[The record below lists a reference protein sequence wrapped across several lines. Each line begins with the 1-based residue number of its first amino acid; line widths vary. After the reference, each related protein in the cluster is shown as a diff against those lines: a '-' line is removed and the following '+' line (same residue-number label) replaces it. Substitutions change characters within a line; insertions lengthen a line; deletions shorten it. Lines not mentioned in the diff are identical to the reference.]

1 MYPTE
6 QKAYSCLF
14 ISPYMRSQHWVSLC
28 KNKKITAQKMPDS
41 IQGSPLTR
49 ISALLYVE
57 IYTNKNN
64 LDMSLNYY
72 FSRLEGNP
80 CVIWSYQRDRRTQRF
95 RSSVIFLPH
104 SNFSFCFVFWWWWWV
119 LVSFLSLLGSF
130 PPPTEFEILYNAFLS
145 YKHFGVTVL
154 KYLDGNEWC

>member
-14 ISPYMRSQHWVSLC
+14 ITPYMRSQHWASLC

-95 RSSVIFLPH
+95 RSSVIFFYLIPILA
-104 SNFSFCFVFWWWWWV
+104 SALFFGDGGRCWLVF
-119 LVSFLSLLGSF
+119 FLF
-130 PPPTEFEILYNAFLS
+130 
-145 YKHFGVTVL
+145 
-154 KYLDGNEWC
+154 